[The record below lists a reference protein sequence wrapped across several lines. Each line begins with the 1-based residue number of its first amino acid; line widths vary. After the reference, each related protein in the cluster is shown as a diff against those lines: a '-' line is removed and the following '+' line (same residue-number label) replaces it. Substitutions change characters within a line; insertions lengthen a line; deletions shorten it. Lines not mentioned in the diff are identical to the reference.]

1 MAFTTKWLHISIA
14 VIIGLIAILTYYLSK
29 NNTNTGNTEGFQVAI
44 PTTNPIVIDERQI
57 TKQVGNLIATNKPA
71 NQISFKSVN
80 MNLSTGNA
88 ELPYKSEFQL
98 MDTYIITQ
106 LIFKDLLVSQDSSLK
121 IRIAVRNTFKN
132 DLQYVNFADLL
143 VRDNKPIDT
152 ESLEYRDKTMQRT
165 ATDNLYKDNPT
176 NIYGNQLIGDRLIL
190 YTDKLIQGTAT
201 IYIYGYQEKDN
212 YKASVYEQAQTITT
226 TPSIN
231 VGYTLLSTAVT
242 QGVDDYLITSFTIT
256 KNSKTPGSEK
266 LFKVVFRNNYS
277 NDVITY
283 TGPVNG
289 CFIYDPTITTQ
300 IITLTSP
307 IVATRFALVDSNG
320 SDISSNVSVS
330 NIKGYKASVADIN
343 RFRLEYNVTD
353 IKGSINPDN
362 VCPSID
368 KFVENQLSS
377 ELIIDAMDYQKK
389 INDEKAKLQSNKD
402 NLLHLLEQQ
411 DEITQLSKLIGKIK
425 DVNTDREH
433 QTNAINAMQ
442 LFKQMNEYSKIKEV
456 LDDRIALRKQ
466 NTFDLAVNINKVAEG
481 FESSSNSNCNNMV
494 DLSLSPEDN
503 YCLL

>member
-1 MAFTTKWLHISIA
+1 V
-14 VIIGLIAILTYYLSK
+14 VIIGLTVILAYLYLSK
-29 NNTNTGNTEGFQVAI
+29 NNTNTGDTEGFQAAI
-44 PTTNPIVIDERQI
+44 TTTKPIVIAERTI
-57 TKQVGNLIATNKPA
+57 TKQVGNLIATNKPN

-80 MNLSTGNA
+80 MNLSTGNT

-98 MDTYIITQ
+98 MDTYVITQ
-106 LIFKDLLVSQDSSLK
+106 LRFKDLLVDQTDSSLK
-121 IRIAVRNTFKN
+121 IRIAIRNTYKN

-152 ESLEYRDKTMQRT
+152 ESMEYRDKTMQRT
-165 ATDNLYKDNPT
+165 ETDNLYKDNPT
-176 NIYGNQLIGDRLIL
+176 NIYGNQLIGDKLIL
-190 YTDKLIQGTAT
+190 YTDKVINGIAT
-201 IYIYGYQEKDN
+201 IYVYGYQEKDN

-231 VGYTLLSTAVT
+231 VGYTSLSTAVT
-242 QGVDDYLITSFTIT
+242 QGVDDYLITSFAI
-256 KNSKTPGSEK
+256 SKTSTPGSERV
-266 LFKVVFRNNYS
+266 FKVVFRNNYS

-289 CFIYDPTITTQ
+289 YFIYDPTITTQ

-307 IVATRFALVDSNG
+307 IVATRFALIDSNG
-320 SDISSNVSVS
+320 ADISSNVTVS

-343 RFRLEYNVTD
+343 RFRLEYNITD

-411 DEITQLSKLIGKIK
+411 DEINQLSKLIGKIN
-425 DVNTDREH
+425 DVNTEREH

-442 LFKQMNEYSKIKEV
+442 LFKQMNEYSKLKEV

-466 NTFDLAVNINKVAEG
+466 NTFDLAVNINKVTEG
-481 FESSSNSNCNNMV
+481 FEPSANSNGNNMV
-494 DLSLSPEDN
+494 DTSLAPEDN

>member
-1 MAFTTKWLHISIA
+1 MAFNTKWLHNSIA
-14 VIIGLIAILTYYLSK
+14 VIIGLTVILTYLYLSK
-29 NNTNTGNTEGFQVAI
+29 NNTNTDNKEGFQAGI
-44 PTTNPIVIDERQI
+44 TTTKPIVIDERPI
-57 TKQVGNLIATNKPA
+57 TKQVGNLIATNKPN

-80 MNLSTGNA
+80 MNLSTGNT

-106 LIFKDLLVSQDSSLK
+106 LIFKNLLPAQTELPSLK
-121 IRIAVRNTFKN
+121 IRIAIRNTYKN

-152 ESLEYRDKTMQRT
+152 ESMEYRDKTMQQT
-165 ATDNLYKDNPT
+165 ETDNLYKDNPT
-176 NIYGNQLIGDRLIL
+176 NIYGNQLIGDKLIL
-190 YTDKLIQGTAT
+190 YTDKVISGIAT
-201 IYIYGYQEKDN
+201 IYVYGYQEKDN

-231 VGYTLLSTAVT
+231 VEYTSLSTAVT

-256 KNSKTPGSEK
+256 KNTNNPGNEK

-289 CFIYDPTITTQ
+289 YFIYDPTITTQ
-300 IITLTSP
+300 ILTLTSP

-320 SDISSNVSVS
+320 ADISGNVTVS

-343 RFRLEYNVTD
+343 RFRLEYNITD

-411 DEITQLSKLIGKIK
+411 DEINQLSKLIGKIN
-425 DVNTDREH
+425 DVNTEREH
-433 QTNAINAMQ
+433 QTNAINALQ
-442 LFKQMNEYSKIKEV
+442 LFKQMNEYSKLKEV

-466 NTFDLAVNINKVAEG
+466 NTFDLAVNINKVTEG
-481 FESSSNSNCNNMV
+481 FEQSANSNGNIYIRHQ
-494 DLSLSPEDN
+494 LGAGR
-503 YCLL
+503 